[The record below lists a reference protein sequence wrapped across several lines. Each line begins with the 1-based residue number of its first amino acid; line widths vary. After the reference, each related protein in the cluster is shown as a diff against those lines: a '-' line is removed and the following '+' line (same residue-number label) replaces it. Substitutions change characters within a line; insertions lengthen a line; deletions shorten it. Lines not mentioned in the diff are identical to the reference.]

1 MMARLLE
8 SAFVLLA
15 ITAAAASGCDR
26 STEGDDDI
34 ITSHEALCAGAA
46 PEYAGGFVRAS
57 GCAFEQHAENIAEY
71 GEALADGSSMID
83 ASGVVVASALYRCD
97 GWILGE
103 DADGVPIV
111 IDTTTGEV
119 ESHGLVHK
127 GTPTSDLP
135 GTLALPLAI
144 R

>member
-1 MMARLLE
+1 MFDVELFLQVGDNHFCRSPPGSE
-8 SAFVLLA
+8 R
-15 ITAAAASGCDR
+15 DR
-26 STEGDDDI
+26 VG
-34 ITSHEALCAGAA
+34 
-46 PEYAGGFVRAS
+46 VRAS